1 MNLKFSPEIFLQDSD
16 LSTSVAFF
24 ADVDPDQL
32 VINAGSVDIPKTGQ
46 AMVCELR
53 IDGESIVL
61 SVNQGAERHDIASIA
76 WSSEIVTEDRMPLEK
91 LRTVLNHQVQ
101 QEFFRARKS
110 LFQPAPAPA
119 AHITPV
125 QPVETMSITPT
136 PEVKAGRFA
145 SFKGLATKR
154 NAMIATLLVAGSM
167 VAYGALRPKAPED
180 AFRDALAQGNYADL
194 QQKIREQV
202 AAAGNGGDP
211 SAFNLQGANVAIETM
226 KAMGLDPGKA
236 NAGCLVGV
244 K

>member
-46 AMVCELR
+46 AMVCEVR

-61 SVNQGAERHDIASIA
+61 SVNQGSERHDIASIA
-76 WSSEIVTEDRMPLEK
+76 WSSEIAIADRMPLEK
-91 LRTVLNHQVQ
+91 LRAVLNHQVQ

-110 LFQPAPAPA
+110 LFQPAPA

-125 QPVETMSITPT
+125 QPVEAVSMTSTP
-136 PEVKAGRFA
+136 KGRFA
-145 SFKGLATKR
+145 SLKGLATKR

-202 AAAGNGGDP
+202 AAAGNDGDP